1 MSKIPGFA
9 GKTER
14 NTMIV
19 IMGASGTTG
28 GALLRSLAS
37 SGVPSRALSRDPD
50 RLRAHLGDL
59 ADGLVE
65 VVRADAADST
75 SLRTAFE
82 GAEQLFL
89 AMANGLEQVELETR
103 VIDIAAE
110 SGVEHIVKISD
121 PAAAADSPIA
131 LSRGHHAVG
140 EHLRASGIR
149 HTLLRPYAF
158 MQNLLLLA
166 PAVAAQGV
174 ILGAMRDA
182 PCNWIDCRDIGD
194 VAAAVLTRADLAGG
208 TYVLTGSEAV
218 GYGGIADSLTRML
231 DRPVQY
237 IDLPPHELRQNLV
250 DHAHM
255 PPWLAEHILEIQQLA
270 VSRPESPTDTVA
282 RVLGREPR
290 SLDAFLRE
298 HLDRFR

>member
-1 MSKIPGFA
+1 
-9 GKTER
+9 
-14 NTMIV
+14 
-19 IMGASGTTG
+19 
-28 GALLRSLAS
+28 
-37 SGVPSRALSRDPD
+37 
-50 RLRAHLGDL
+50 
-59 ADGLVE
+59 
-65 VVRADAADST
+65 
-75 SLRTAFE
+75 
-82 GAEQLFL
+82 
-89 AMANGLEQVELETR
+89 MANGLDQVELETR

-140 EHLRASGIR
+140 EHLRASGLR

-166 PAVAAQGV
+166 PGVAAQGV

-182 PCNWIDCRDIGD
+182 PCNWIDCRDIAD
-194 VAAAVLTRADLAGG
+194 VAAAVLTRADLVGG

-231 DRPVQY
+231 GRPVRY

-255 PPWLAEHILEIQQLA
+255 PPWLAEHILEIQELA
-270 VSRPESPTDTVA
+270 ISRPEAPTDTVTG
-282 RVLGREPR
+282 VLGREPR

>member
-1 MSKIPGFA
+1 
-9 GKTER
+9 
-14 NTMIV
+14 MIV

-28 GALLRSLAS
+28 GALLHSLAS

-50 RLRAHLGDL
+50 RLSAHLGDL
-59 ADGLVE
+59 ADGSVE
-65 VVRADAADST
+65 VVPADAADPT
-75 SLRTAFE
+75 SLRTAFKG

-121 PAAAADSPIA
+121 PPAAAADSPPIA

-166 PAVAAQGV
+166 PAVAAQG
-174 ILGAMRDA
+174 
-182 PCNWIDCRDIGD
+182 
-194 VAAAVLTRADLAGG
+194 
-208 TYVLTGSEAV
+208 
-218 GYGGIADSLTRML
+218 
-231 DRPVQY
+231 
-237 IDLPPHELRQNLV
+237 
-250 DHAHM
+250 
-255 PPWLAEHILEIQQLA
+255 
-270 VSRPESPTDTVA
+270 
-282 RVLGREPR
+282 
-290 SLDAFLRE
+290 
-298 HLDRFR
+298 